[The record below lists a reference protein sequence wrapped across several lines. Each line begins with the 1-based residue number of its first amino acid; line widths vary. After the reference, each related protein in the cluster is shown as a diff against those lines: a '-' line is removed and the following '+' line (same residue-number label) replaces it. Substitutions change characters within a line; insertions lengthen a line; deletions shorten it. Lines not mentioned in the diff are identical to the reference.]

1 MEVLLS
7 GKIVSIVQKR
17 LHRHNSFPLF
27 SVYAQPRGYTDTP
40 QQASLTY
47 DRLTYDHTISF
58 VSFPAV
64 HHHLQKRDCPKVA
77 ADTPSKGTA

>member
-7 GKIVSIVQKR
+7 GKIVSIVQNR
-17 LHRHNSFPLF
+17 LLVSF
-27 SVYAQPRGYTDTP
+27 VYAQARGYTDTP
-40 QQASLTY
+40 QTY
-47 DRLTYDHTISF
+47 DRTISF